1 MPDPVTIVG
10 ALQIDVAAFTETN
23 VHWNQECRDK
33 MTMTQ
38 QLYTH
43 IGTSKI
49 ICASNV
55 ITKIADG
62 HYNQNVCHIHI
73 NFYI

>member
-1 MPDPVTIVG
+1 MPDPVTIAG
-10 ALQIDVAAFTETN
+10 ALQIDVATFTETN

-33 MTMTQ
+33 TTQ

-43 IGTSKI
+43 LGTSKI
-49 ICASNV
+49 ISASNV

-62 HYNQNVCHIHI
+62 YQQRLTTHNSRTSER
-73 NFYI
+73 